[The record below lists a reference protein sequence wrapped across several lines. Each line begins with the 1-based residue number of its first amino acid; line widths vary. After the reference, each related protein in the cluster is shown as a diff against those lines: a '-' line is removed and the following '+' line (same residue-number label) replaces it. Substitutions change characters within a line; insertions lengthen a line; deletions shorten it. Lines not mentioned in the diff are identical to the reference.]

1 MNKSWVGRLFAVVII
16 LLLLVMTTSQVMIKF
31 NLIVPVDT
39 LRRDG
44 VVYEKSTLYRKT
56 YRVVLS
62 ISSDKS
68 KLLVNGEE
76 VNVNKNKAGDY
87 ELTLHANDY
96 VQLYSPKEE
105 DNQIS
110 VFICECDDAVIS
122 PVKASKYVLECG
134 YVDIFK
140 VQVK

>member
-1 MNKSWVGRLFAVVII
+1 MNKNWVGKLFGAVII
-16 LLLLVMTTSQVMIKF
+16 LMLLVMIVSQIMIRF

-39 LRRDG
+39 LREDG
-44 VVYEKSTLYRKT
+44 VIYEKSTLYRKT
-56 YRVVLS
+56 YRVLLS

-76 VNVNKNKAGDY
+76 VQLNKNEVGDY
-87 ELTLHANDY
+87 ELTLHDNDY

-105 DNQIS
+105 DEQIS
-110 VFICECDDAVIS
+110 VFICECDNEIVS

-140 VQVK
+140 VQAK